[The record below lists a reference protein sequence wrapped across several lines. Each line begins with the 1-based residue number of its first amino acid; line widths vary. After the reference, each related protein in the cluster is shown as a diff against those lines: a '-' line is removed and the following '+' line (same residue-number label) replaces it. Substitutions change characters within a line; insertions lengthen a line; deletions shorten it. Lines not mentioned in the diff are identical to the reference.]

1 MAKRT
6 TQKKEASEIC
16 KQFGAKIK
24 RLRKKSNWTQMYL
37 SVHTG
42 LSRTFISDVENA
54 IKEPCLDSIKT
65 LADAFGLSVS
75 QLTRGL

>member
-1 MAKRT
+1 
-6 TQKKEASEIC
+6 
-16 KQFGAKIK
+16 
-24 RLRKKSNWTQMYL
+24 MYL

-54 IKEPCLDSIKT
+54 IKEPCLDSLKT
-65 LADAFGLSVS
+65 LADAFGMSVS